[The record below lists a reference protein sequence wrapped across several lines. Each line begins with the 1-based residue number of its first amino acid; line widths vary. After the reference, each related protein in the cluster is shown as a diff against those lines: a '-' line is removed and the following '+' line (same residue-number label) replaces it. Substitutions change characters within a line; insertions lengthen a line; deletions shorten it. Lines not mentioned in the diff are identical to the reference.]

1 MRVPTILNTESPV
14 DNWPPPS
21 STLDDPEGLI
31 AIGGDLSPERLISAY
46 RHGIFPWFNEGYPI
60 MWWCP
65 PVRMVFDRCEVHIGR
80 SLKKRLKRAGFQYTR
95 NQAFHRVITA
105 CANRPH
111 SGTWI
116 TPAMQAAYREL
127 HGLGVAH
134 SVEVWL
140 HGELVGGLYG
150 LAIGRIFC
158 GESMFSLVDDASK
171 AALVRV
177 ADELQQGGFSMIDG
191 QMPNAFLE
199 SMGGT
204 KMARADFL
212 ARLSTEVE

>member
-1 MRVPTILNTESPV
+1 MKVPTILTTESPP
-14 DNWPPPS
+14 DAWPPPAS
-21 STLDDPEGLI
+21 ALDDPEGLI

-80 SLKKRLKRAGFQYTR
+80 SLRKRLKHAGFEYSM
-95 NQAFHRVITA
+95 NQAFDRVISA
-105 CANRPH
+105 CADRPN

-127 HGLGVAH
+127 HWLGKAH

-140 HGELVGGLYG
+140 RGELVGGLYG
-150 LAIGRIFC
+150 LAMGRIFC
-158 GESMFSLVDDASK
+158 GESMFSRVDDASK
-171 AALVRV
+171 AALTWIS
-177 ADELQQGGFSMIDG
+177 AELKRDGFTLIDG
-191 QMPNAFLE
+191 QMPNPFLE

-204 KMARADFL
+204 PMARADFL
-212 ARLSTEVE
+212 ARLAAEVE